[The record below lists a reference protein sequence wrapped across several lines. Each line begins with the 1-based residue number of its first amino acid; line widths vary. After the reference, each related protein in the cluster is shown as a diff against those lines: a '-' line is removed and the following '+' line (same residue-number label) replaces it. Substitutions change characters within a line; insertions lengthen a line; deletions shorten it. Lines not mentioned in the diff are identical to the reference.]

1 MGDFSKGYLVRIAD
15 VNGKI
20 LLMMIRFTFQGEKRY
35 AKNAYF
41 DSHA

>member
-1 MGDFSKGYLVRIAD
+1 M
-15 VNGKI
+15 NGKVFI
-20 LLMMIRFTFQGEKRY
+20 DDDKVYIRETKDY